1 MYQELFF
8 ELYISYFRKYK
19 LSLHAKDDM
28 RRTKITVSANGE
40 DIVRI
45 TAESDTVLLLK
56 NEDDLKEAEERKELA
71 YFKAYNSLKSWI
83 KRQSK

>member
-28 RRTKITVSANGE
+28 RRTKIIVSADRE
-40 DIVRI
+40 DIIRI
-45 TAESDTVLLLK
+45 TAESDKILLLK

-83 KRQSK
+83 SRQNK